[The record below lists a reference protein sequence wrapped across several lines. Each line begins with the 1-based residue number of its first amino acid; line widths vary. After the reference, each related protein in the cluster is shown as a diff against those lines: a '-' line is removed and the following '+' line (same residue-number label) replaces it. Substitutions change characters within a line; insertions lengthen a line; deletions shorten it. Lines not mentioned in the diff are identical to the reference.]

1 MRFRSKTIILHGYLH
16 VGSHPSAKTTNI
28 SFSCCSHTSE
38 QALYRLLR
46 FFIIIR
52 ARSHRCSSSF
62 CKKSRAAHLFGYG
75 GFPSR
80 LRPLATLRCRYNFS
94 RVCTC
99 NARRQN
105 AESFF
110 LCYFSQ
116 VGPGTKR
123 APGPNTADTMYEIF
137 LRCC

>member
-62 CKKSRAAHLFGYG
+62 AKSHA
-75 GFPSR
+75 R
-80 LRPLATLRCRYNFS
+80 LICSVMATFQVACAPRTLRCRYNFS

-99 NARRQN
+99 NDRRQN